1 VRTKPETCYEPAV
14 ATDVSLTPPG
24 SGPPQESS
32 SSTPVSPGITRIMA
46 LQKIVVYT
54 GARHRKKRHRK
65 RRGDRPNRHR
75 EGSGE
80 TSRRRDRSSMA
91 SYFPESYFPESY
103 FPESYFPESYFPRCL
118 SKNNAISVNTSFVS
132 GAKASKLYWAWDMP
146 SYT

>member
-80 TSRRRDRSSMA
+80 TFRRRDRSSMA
-91 SYFPESYFPESY
+91 SYFPESYFP
-103 FPESYFPESYFPRCL
+103 RCL
-118 SKNNAISVNTSFVS
+118 SRNNAISVNTSFVS